1 MNDADAMRLALELA
15 RLGEGNV
22 NPNPLVGAVLVK
34 DGQVVGRGY
43 HRQFGEPHAEVFA
56 LEEAADASRG
66 ATMIVTLEPCCHH
79 GKTPPCTDRIIE
91 AGIRRVVLGIRDPNP
106 LVDGKG
112 IARLRKAGIEVTE
125 GILAEEAAR
134 QNEIFLSFAATGRPF
149 VQLKVALSL
158 DGRIATR
165 SGDSKWISGEASR
178 TEAHRLRRK
187 FASVLVGVG
196 TVVADDPELSVR
208 HVSGRN
214 PIPIVLDNSGRIPE
228 SARLLASDASAIVVT
243 SSMSAAKEHTLT
255 SRGVRVWRLPL
266 REELLDL
273 PLLLTRLGE
282 AKIDSV
288 LVEGGGETAARF
300 VEAGLVDKVAI
311 FIAPML
317 IGGREATP
325 AIGGLGAAS
334 ISDAWRLRDV
344 SVEKLTE
351 DIYVTGYPRRG

>member
-1 MNDADAMRLALELA
+1 MNDTEAMRLALELA

-34 DGQVVGRGY
+34 DGRIVGRGY
-43 HRQFGEPHAEVFA
+43 HRRFGEAHAEIVA

-66 ATMIVTLEPCCHH
+66 ASLIVTLEPCCHH

-91 AGIRRVVLGIRDPNP
+91 AGVARVVLGVRDPNP
-106 LVDGKG
+106 LVNGQG
-112 IARLRKAGIEVTE
+112 IACLREAGIEVTE
-125 GILAEEAAR
+125 GVLAEEAAR
-134 QNEIFLSFAATGRPF
+134 QNEIFLCFASTGRPF
-149 VQLKVALSL
+149 VQLKIALSL

-208 HVSGRN
+208 HVTGRD
-214 PIPIVLDNSGRIPE
+214 PIPIVLDPSGRIPQN
-228 SARLLASDASAIVVT
+228 ARLLGSDASAIVVT
-243 SSMSAAKEHTLT
+243 SSMSAAKAHALT
-255 SRGVRVWRLPL
+255 SRGVRVWRLPV
-266 REELLDL
+266 REGLLDL
-273 PLLLTRLGE
+273 PLLLNRLAE
-282 AKIDSV
+282 ASIDSV

-300 VEAGLVDKVAI
+300 VEAGLVDKVAF

-317 IGGREATP
+317 IGGLKAAP
-325 AIGGLGAAS
+325 AIGGRGAAR
-334 ISDAWRLRDV
+334 ISEAWHLHDVCVDRLAD
-344 SVEKLTE
+344 
-351 DIYVTGYPRRG
+351 DIRVTGYPDRG

>member
-34 DGQVVGRGY
+34 DGQIVGRGY
-43 HRQFGEPHAEVFA
+43 HRQFGAPHAEVFA

-112 IARLRKAGIEVTE
+112 IACLREAGIEVTE
-125 GILAEEAAR
+125 GILAKSAAR

-196 TVVADDPELSVR
+196 TAVADDPELSVR

-214 PIPIVLDNSGRIPE
+214 PIPIVLDPSGRIPE
-228 SARLLASDASAIVVT
+228 GARLLGSDTSAIVVT

-266 REELLDL
+266 REGLLDL

-317 IGGREATP
+317 IGGREARP

-334 ISDAWRLRDV
+334 ISEAWRLRDV
-344 SVEKLTE
+344 SVGRLTE